1 MLMGF
6 ALTFTSCGD
15 DDEDEPQPNNPDNQE
30 QQNNNSNNNEQNNNQ
45 QNNNEQNNN
54 GQNTEIG
61 EQTTDASIKGFIPE
75 EYNGKKV
82 AAWYFNSNVDQTK
95 DKPEGVYCF
104 DDGSLVVTA
113 IENGTKIIEF
123 KGDYKLT
130 GDFENGTVAI
140 SVMGIEAI
148 SFKIDK
154 GSIIEPEGR
163 YTYTKQDN
171 SKIPV
176 FAKADK
182 DESNGSEHG
191 ENIDALI
198 EPFLPTAYADKNVVA
213 WYAFTNIEND
223 RTKTEAVYLFD
234 DGTVV
239 KTTFKFKTHD
249 KTLVRE
255 IDMEATYTMTG
266 DYENG
271 TVTVK
276 APTGDTFE
284 ALIKDGMLSVPVMGN
299 DKFPKQD
306 NANLP
311 DDSEPTNGDNGNQ
324 NQGEQGGKI
333 DLTIIMRISNNTADG
348 CHAMAYIDGLA
359 GRTDLD
365 LTKFYGAG
373 FLISKFGVP
382 TWGDAL
388 QYDGRINPTTFN
400 IDADIVPNDP
410 DDVTWTI
417 VAFVRYDDD
426 VYYSEPS
433 TFTTQGNNGGNG
445 NENQEDP
452 GDEIETQAYLPQ
464 EYANGNEVIFWFE
477 NLVIKKDKGEYKSVA
492 LYFFLDRTFVVAKHK
507 YDYNDNITKEKVIE
521 AHGAYQ
527 MLSDEGQSF
536 ELTADTGQTMVCS
549 FNEKGQLMIGEDA
562 FTIQDID
569 DLPNPSK

>member
-1 MLMGF
+1 TG
-6 ALTFTSCGD
+6 
-15 DDEDEPQPNNPDNQE
+15 NNSNE
-30 QQNNNSNNNEQNNNQ
+30 QQNNNGNNQ
-45 QNNNEQNNN
+45 QNNNGDNN
-54 GQNTEIG
+54 GNGQDNTT
-61 EQTTDASIKGFIPE
+61 QTIDASIKGFIPE

-95 DKPEGVYCF
+95 DKPEAVYCF

-223 RTKTEAVYLFD
+223 RTKTESVFLFD

-266 DYENG
+266 DFENG

-433 TFTTQGNNGGNG
+433 TFTTQGNNNGNG
-445 NENQEDP
+445 NDD
-452 GDEIETQAYLPQ
+452 GDDDGEYVEALLPKSYADKEVKAWYEYQNIDGNSKLKILAIFIFNDNSLVVTKAKYNLFDSNVTREIEYTGFCELNEGDYQDGIV
-464 EYANGNEVIFWFE
+464 YADNGMTIKIVDGIITIPNEDGSTEEFE
-477 NLVIKKDKGEYKSVA
+477 WQ
-492 LYFFLDRTFVVAKHK
+492 FL
-507 YDYNDNITKEKVIE
+507 
-521 AHGAYQ
+521 
-527 MLSDEGQSF
+527 
-536 ELTADTGQTMVCS
+536 
-549 FNEKGQLMIGEDA
+549 
-562 FTIQDID
+562 D
-569 DLPNPSK
+569 DLPTPTDATK